1 MELKSKAP
9 RSYPTRVGVQPTM
22 SKSPISPTR
31 SHQPRVSTRELD
43 QYLYLRQKRGEKATE
58 VSDDTENV
66 IQPIASADVTPTTF
80 VTTDMVPQSTESY
93 GPGDPRANPAGS
105 LVSMSSGFLPP
116 PK

>member
-1 MELKSKAP
+1 MVLQPKAP

-22 SKSPISPTR
+22 GRSPISPTR

-43 QYLYLRQKRGEKATE
+43 QYLYLRKQRMEHRSE

-66 IQPIASADVTPTTF
+66 IEPIASADVTPTTF

-105 LVSMSSGFLPP
+105 LVNYSSGFLPP